1 VLERILPR
9 RVEEKEEKDED
20 EDDGADER
28 RSTNG
33 RGAAQANTDAGVLGR
48 SEDSASE
55 PAPTG
60 RHSGRVLRI
69 PSHPID

>member
-20 EDDGADER
+20 EDER